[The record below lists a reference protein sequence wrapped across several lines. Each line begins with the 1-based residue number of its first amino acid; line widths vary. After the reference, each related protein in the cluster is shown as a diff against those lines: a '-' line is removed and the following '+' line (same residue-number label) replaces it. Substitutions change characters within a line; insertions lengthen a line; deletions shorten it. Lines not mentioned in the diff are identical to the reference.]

1 MHNIF
6 LIIRR
11 EYLTRVRKKSFLIMS
26 IVGPLLI
33 ASLWVV
39 PIWLSTREMDQKTI
53 EVLDDSGFF
62 QNKFKET
69 SSLKFRYIQV
79 DLVNAK
85 QKILDSESY
94 GLLYVPRINL
104 DNPQGITFFSGKNPS
119 IEVIRD
125 LEWAMK
131 SVVED
136 IKLERSSI
144 DRATLENLKADIS
157 IDMINMTESG
167 EKTGSAGVAT
177 IIGYIAA
184 LMIYF
189 FIFVY
194 GIQILRGVIEEKS
207 SRIVEIIV
215 SSVKPF
221 HLMMGKI
228 IGVGA
233 VGLTQYLIW
242 LILTIVITTGIS
254 SYYNIGQVNQV
265 RTEMMIAQD
274 ETGVH
279 DEQGNEFVADI
290 FNSLESIDFGLL
302 AIAFFVYFI
311 GAYLMYGSLFA
322 AIGSAVDNDSDAQQ
336 FQLPVTIPLIFSLI
350 VLTAI
355 LREPDGNLA
364 FWLSMIPLFSPVI
377 MMMRIPFGVPYWEI
391 ALSISFLIAGFIFTT
406 WLASRIYRIGI
417 LMHGAKVNYRILGK
431 WLLLKN

>member
-6 LIIRR
+6 LIIQR

-33 ASLWVV
+33 ACLWIV
-39 PIWLSTREMDQKTI
+39 PIWLSTRDTDQKTI
-53 EVLDDSGFF
+53 EILDDSGFF
-62 QNKFKET
+62 KDKFSET
-69 SSLKFRYIQV
+69 SSLKFVYIQT
-79 DLVNAK
+79 DLVAAK
-85 QKILDSESY
+85 TEILSNENY
-94 GLLYVPRINL
+94 GLLYIPRINL
-104 DNPQGITFFSGKNPS
+104 DKPEGITFFSGKNPS
-119 IEVIRD
+119 IEVIQD

-131 SVVED
+131 SVAED

-144 DRATLENLKADIS
+144 DQATLDSLKADID

-167 EKTGSAGVAT
+167 EKAGSAGVAT
-177 IIGYIAA
+177 IIGYISA

-228 IGVGA
+228 LGVGA
-233 VGLTQYLIW
+233 VGLTQYVIW
-242 LILTIVITTGIS
+242 LVLSVMITTGIS
-254 SYYNIGQVNQV
+254 SYFNIDRKESLPVQ
-265 RTEMMIAQD
+265 TEQSEIIQED
-274 ETGVH
+274 
-279 DEQGNEFVADI
+279 QGNEFVAEM
-290 FNSLESIDFGLL
+290 FNSLESINFSLL
-302 AIAFFVYFI
+302 AFAFFVYFI
-311 GAYLMYGSLFA
+311 GAYLLYGSLFA
-322 AIGSAVDNDSDAQQ
+322 AIGSAVDNDADAQQ

-391 ALSISFLIAGFIFTT
+391 ALSLTFLIAGFIFTT
-406 WLASRIYRIGI
+406 WVASRIYRIGI
-417 LMHGAKVNYRILGK
+417 LMHGSKVNYRILGK
-431 WLLLKN
+431 WLFMKN

>member
-6 LIIRR
+6 LIIQR
-11 EYLTRVRKKSFLIMS
+11 EYITRVRKKSFLIMS

-33 ASLWVV
+33 AGLWVI
-39 PIWLSTREMDQKTI
+39 PIWLSTRETDQKTI
-53 EVLDDSGFF
+53 EILDDSGYFKD
-62 QNKFKET
+62 KFTET
-69 SSLKFRYIQV
+69 SSLKFEYIQT
-79 DLVNAK
+79 DLVAAK
-85 QKILDSESY
+85 TEILSSENY

-104 DNPQGITFFSGKNPS
+104 DEPEGITFFSGKNPS
-119 IEVIRD
+119 IEVIQD
-125 LEWAMK
+125 LEWAMR

-144 DRATLENLKADIS
+144 DQATLDSLKADID

-167 EKTGSAGVAT
+167 EKAGSAGVAT
-177 IIGYIAA
+177 IIGYISA

-207 SRIVEIIV
+207 SRIVEVIV

-228 IGVGA
+228 LGVGA
-233 VGLTQYLIW
+233 VGLTQYIIW
-242 LILTIVITTGIS
+242 LVLSILITTGIS
-254 SYYNIGQVNQV
+254 SYFNID
-265 RTEMMIAQD
+265 RTDSLPVQTEQAEVIEEA
-274 ETGVH
+274 
-279 DEQGNEFVADI
+279 QGNEFVAEM
-290 FNSLESIDFGLL
+290 FNSLESIDFSLL
-302 AIAFFVYFI
+302 AFAFLLYFI
-311 GAYLMYGSLFA
+311 GAYLLYGSLFA

-355 LREPDGNLA
+355 LREPDGSLA

-391 ALSISFLIAGFIFTT
+391 GLSLTLLIAGFIFTT

-431 WLLLKN
+431 WLFMKN

>member
-1 MHNIF
+1 
-6 LIIRR
+6 
-11 EYLTRVRKKSFLIMS
+11 MS

-33 ASLWVV
+33 ACLWIV
-39 PIWLSTREMDQKTI
+39 PIWLSTRDTDQKTI
-53 EVLDDSGFF
+53 EILDDSGFF
-62 QNKFKET
+62 KDKFSET
-69 SSLKFRYIQV
+69 SSLKFVYIQT
-79 DLVNAK
+79 DLVAAK
-85 QKILDSESY
+85 TEILSNENY
-94 GLLYVPRINL
+94 GLLYIPRINL
-104 DNPQGITFFSGKNPS
+104 DKPEGITFFSGKNPS
-119 IEVIRD
+119 IEVIQD

-131 SVVED
+131 SVAED

-144 DRATLENLKADIS
+144 DQATLDSLKADID

-167 EKTGSAGVAT
+167 EKAGSAGVAT
-177 IIGYIAA
+177 IIGYISA

-228 IGVGA
+228 LGVGA
-233 VGLTQYLIW
+233 VGLTQYVIW
-242 LILTIVITTGIS
+242 LVLSVMITTGIS
-254 SYYNIGQVNQV
+254 SYFNIDRKESLPVQ
-265 RTEMMIAQD
+265 TEQSEIIQED
-274 ETGVH
+274 
-279 DEQGNEFVADI
+279 QGNEFVAEM
-290 FNSLESIDFGLL
+290 FNSLESINFSLL
-302 AIAFFVYFI
+302 AFAFFVYFI
-311 GAYLMYGSLFA
+311 GAYLLYGSLFA
-322 AIGSAVDNDSDAQQ
+322 AIGSAVDNDADAQQ

-391 ALSISFLIAGFIFTT
+391 ALSLTFLIAGFIFTT
-406 WLASRIYRIGI
+406 WVASRIYRIGI
-417 LMHGAKVNYRILGK
+417 LMHGSKVNYRILGK
-431 WLLLKN
+431 WLFMKN

>member
-1 MHNIF
+1 MNNIF
-6 LIIRR
+6 LIIQR
-11 EYLTRVRKKSFLIMS
+11 EYITRVRKKSFLIMS

-33 ASLWVV
+33 ACLWVV
-39 PIWLSTREMDQKTI
+39 PIWLSTRETDQKTVEI
-53 EVLDDSGFF
+53 LDDSGFF
-62 QNKFKET
+62 KDKFTET
-69 SSLKFRYIQV
+69 SSLKFEYIQT
-79 DLVNAK
+79 DLVAAK
-85 QKILDSESY
+85 TEILSSENY
-94 GLLYVPRINL
+94 GLLYIPRINL
-104 DNPQGITFFSGKNPS
+104 DDPEGITFFSGKNPS
-119 IEVIRD
+119 IEVIQD

-144 DRATLENLKADIS
+144 DQATLDSLKADID

-167 EKTGSAGVAT
+167 EKAGSAGVAT
-177 IIGYIAA
+177 IIGYISA

-207 SRIVEIIV
+207 SRIVEVIV

-228 IGVGA
+228 LGVGA
-233 VGLTQYLIW
+233 VGLTQYIIW
-242 LILTIVITTGIS
+242 LVLSVLITTGIS
-254 SYYNIGQVNQV
+254 SYFNIDRQDSLPVQ
-265 RTEMMIAQD
+265 TEQSEVID
-274 ETGVH
+274 NS
-279 DEQGNEFVADI
+279 QGNEFVAEM
-290 FNSLESIDFGLL
+290 FNSLESIDFSMLALAFLL
-302 AIAFFVYFI
+302 YFI
-311 GAYLMYGSLFA
+311 GAYLLYGSLFA
-322 AIGSAVDNDSDAQQ
+322 AIGSAVDNDADAQQ

-391 ALSISFLIAGFIFTT
+391 GLSLTLLIAGFIFTT

-431 WLLLKN
+431 WLFMKN

>member
-1 MHNIF
+1 
-6 LIIRR
+6 
-11 EYLTRVRKKSFLIMS
+11 VRKKSFLIMS

-33 ASLWVV
+33 ASLWIV
-39 PIWLSTREMDQKTI
+39 PIWLSTRETEQKTI
-53 EVLDDSGFF
+53 EILDDSGFF
-62 QNKFKET
+62 EEKFTET
-69 SSLKFRYIQV
+69 SSLTYKYIV
-79 DLVNAK
+79 ANLVEAK
-85 QKILDSESY
+85 KEVIGSDSY
-94 GLLYVPRINL
+94 GLLYIPKINL
-104 DNPQGITFFSGKNPS
+104 DKPEGITFFSGKNPS
-119 IEVIRD
+119 IEVIQD

-131 SVVED
+131 TVLED

-144 DRATLENLKADIS
+144 DQATLDSLKADIS

-167 EKTGSAGVAT
+167 EKAGSAGVAT
-177 IIGYIAA
+177 IIGYISA

-194 GIQILRGVIEEKS
+194 GIQILRGVIEEKN
-207 SRIVEIIV
+207 SRIVEVIV

-228 IGVGA
+228 LGVGA

-242 LILTIVITTGIS
+242 LVLSVMITAGIS
-254 SYYNIGQVNQV
+254 SYFKVDGKDMEVQTEQ
-265 RTEMMIAQD
+265 TEMSTSEGQ
-274 ETGVH
+274 E
-279 DEQGNEFVADI
+279 NPFVAEMLS
-290 FNSLESIDFGLL
+290 SLESIDFTLL
-302 AIAFFVYFI
+302 AVAFLIYFL
-311 GAYLMYGSLFA
+311 GAYLLYGSLFA

-355 LREPDGNLA
+355 LREPDGSLA

-391 ALSISFLIAGFIFTT
+391 ALSVTFLIAGFIFTT

-417 LMHGAKVNYRILGK
+417 LMHGAKVNYKILGK
-431 WLLLKN
+431 WLFMKN

>member
-6 LIIRR
+6 LIIQR
-11 EYLTRVRKKSFLIMS
+11 EYITRVRKKSFLIMS

-39 PIWLSTREMDQKTI
+39 PIWLSTRDTDQKTI
-53 EVLDDSGFF
+53 EILDESGYF
-62 QNKFKET
+62 NEKFTET
-69 SSLKFRYIQV
+69 SSLKFEYIQT
-79 DLVNAK
+79 DLVAAK
-85 QKILDSESY
+85 TEILSGENY
-94 GLLYVPRINL
+94 GLLYIPRINI
-104 DNPQGITFFSGKNPS
+104 DDPEGITFFSGKNPS
-119 IEVIRD
+119 IEVIQD

-131 SVVED
+131 SVAED

-144 DRATLENLKADIS
+144 DQATLDSLRADID

-167 EKTGSAGVAT
+167 EKAGSAGVAT
-177 IIGYIAA
+177 IIGYMSA

-207 SRIVEIIV
+207 SRIVEVIV

-228 IGVGA
+228 LGVGA
-233 VGLTQYLIW
+233 VGLTQYVIW
-242 LILTIVITTGIS
+242 LVLSIMITTGIS
-254 SYYNIGQVNQV
+254 SYFNIDRKDSLPAQ
-265 RTEMMIAQD
+265 TEQAEVIQED
-274 ETGVH
+274 
-279 DEQGNEFVADI
+279 QGNEFVAEM
-290 FNSLESIDFGLL
+290 FNSLESINFGLL
-302 AIAFFVYFI
+302 AFAFFVYFI
-311 GAYLMYGSLFA
+311 GAYLLYGSLFA
-322 AIGSAVDNDSDAQQ
+322 AIGSAVDNDADAQQ

-355 LREPDGNLA
+355 LREPDGSLA

-391 ALSISFLIAGFIFTT
+391 ALSLTFLIAGFIFTT

-417 LMHGAKVNYRILGK
+417 LMHGSKVNYRILGK
-431 WLLLKN
+431 WLFMKN

>member
-11 EYLTRVRKKSFLIMS
+11 EYITRVRKKSFLIMS

-39 PIWLSTREMDQKTI
+39 PIWLSTRETKQKTI

-62 QNKFKET
+62 GDKLLES
-69 SSLKFRYIQV
+69 SSLKFIYINTDIV
-79 DLVNAK
+79 EAK
-85 QKILDSESY
+85 KEVLGSESY
-94 GLLYVPRINL
+94 GLLYIPRINL
-104 DNPQGITFFSGKNPS
+104 DQPEGITFFSGKNPS
-119 IEVIRD
+119 IEVIQD
-125 LEWAMK
+125 LKWTLN

-136 IKLERSSI
+136 IKLDRSSI
-144 DRATLENLKADIS
+144 DQATLDSLKADVS

-167 EKTGSAGVAT
+167 EKAGSAGVAT
-177 IIGYIAA
+177 IIGYISA

-207 SRIVEIIV
+207 SRIVEVIV

-242 LILTIVITTGIS
+242 VILTIGITAGIS
-254 SYYNIGQVNQV
+254 SYFNISDKESAAAP
-265 RTEMMIAQD
+265 TEQAEAVQA
-274 ETGVH
+274 G
-279 DEQGNEFVADI
+279 QGNEFVADMI
-290 FNSLESIDFGLL
+290 NSLESIDFTLL
-302 AIAFFVYFI
+302 AIAFLVYFL
-311 GAYLMYGSLFA
+311 GAYLLYGSLFA
-322 AIGSAVDNDSDAQQ
+322 AIGSAVDNDADAQQ

-355 LREPDGNLA
+355 LREPDGSFA

-391 ALSISFLIAGFIFTT
+391 ALSLTFLIAGFIFTT

-417 LMHGAKVNYRILGK
+417 LMHGAKINYRILGK
-431 WLLLKN
+431 WLFMKN

>member
-6 LIIRR
+6 LIIQR
-11 EYLTRVRKKSFLIMS
+11 EYITRVRKKSFLIMS

-33 ASLWVV
+33 ASLWIV
-39 PIWLSTREMDQKTI
+39 PIWLSTRDTDQKTI
-53 EVLDDSGFF
+53 EILDDSGFF
-62 QNKFKET
+62 NEKLTET
-69 SSLKFRYIQV
+69 SSLKFEYIQT
-79 DLVNAK
+79 DLVDAK
-85 QKILDSESY
+85 REILSGENY
-94 GLLYVPRINL
+94 GLLYIPRINL
-104 DNPQGITFFSGKNPS
+104 DDPEGITFFSGKNPS
-119 IEVIRD
+119 MEVIQD

-144 DRATLENLKADIS
+144 DQATLDSLRADID

-167 EKTGSAGVAT
+167 EKAGSAGVAT
-177 IIGYIAA
+177 IIGYMSA

-207 SRIVEIIV
+207 SRIVEVIV

-228 IGVGA
+228 LGVGA
-233 VGLTQYLIW
+233 VGLTQYVIW
-242 LILTIVITTGIS
+242 LVLSIMITTGIS
-254 SYYNIGQVNQV
+254 SYFNIDRKDSLPAQ
-265 RTEMMIAQD
+265 TEQAEVIQED
-274 ETGVH
+274 
-279 DEQGNEFVADI
+279 QGNEFVAEM

-302 AIAFFVYFI
+302 AFAFFVYFI
-311 GAYLMYGSLFA
+311 GAYLLYGSLFA
-322 AIGSAVDNDSDAQQ
+322 AIGSAVDNDADAQQ

-391 ALSISFLIAGFIFTT
+391 ALSLTFLIAGFIFTT

-417 LMHGAKVNYRILGK
+417 LMHGSKVNYRILGK
-431 WLLLKN
+431 WLFMKN

>member
-1 MHNIF
+1 
-6 LIIRR
+6 
-11 EYLTRVRKKSFLIMS
+11 MS

-39 PIWLSTREMDQKTI
+39 PIWLATRDTEQKTI
-53 EVLDDSGFF
+53 EILDDSDFF
-62 QNKFKET
+62 GNKFKET
-69 SSLKFRYIQV
+69 SSLTFKYIDT
-79 DLVNAK
+79 DLVQAK
-85 QKILDSESY
+85 TEVLGSESY
-94 GLLYVPRINL
+94 GLLYIPKINL
-104 DNPQGITFFSGKNPS
+104 DKPEGITFFSGKNPS
-119 IEVIRD
+119 IEVIQD
-125 LEWAMK
+125 LEWSMK

-144 DRATLENLKADIS
+144 DQATLDSLKADIS
-157 IDMINMTESG
+157 IDMINMTDSG
-167 EKTGSAGVAT
+167 EKAGSAGVAT
-177 IIGYIAA
+177 IIGYISA

-207 SRIVEIIV
+207 SRIVEVIV

-228 IGVGA
+228 LGVGA

-242 LILTIVITTGIS
+242 LVLSILIATGIS
-254 SYYNIGQVNQV
+254 SYFNIGDNENIVTQ
-265 RTEMMIAQD
+265 TEQ
-274 ETGVH
+274 TGVVTTGQ
-279 DEQGNEFVADI
+279 ENEIVADML
-290 FNSLESIDFGLL
+290 NSIDSIDFVLL
-302 AIAFFVYFI
+302 AFAFCIYFI
-311 GAYLMYGSLFA
+311 GAYLLYGSLFA
-322 AIGSAVDNDSDAQQ
+322 AIGSAVDNDADAQQ

-355 LREPDGNLA
+355 LRDPDGNLA

-391 ALSISFLIAGFIFTT
+391 ALSLTFLVTGFIFTT

-417 LMHGAKVNYRILGK
+417 LMHGAKVNYRIMGK
-431 WLLLKN
+431 WIFMKN

>member
-6 LIIRR
+6 LIIQR
-11 EYLTRVRKKSFLIMS
+11 EYITRVRKKSFLIMS

-33 ASLWVV
+33 AGLWVV
-39 PIWLSTREMDQKTI
+39 PIWLSTRDTDQKTI
-53 EVLDDSGFF
+53 EILDDSGYFKE
-62 QNKFKET
+62 KFTET
-69 SSLKFRYIQV
+69 SSLKYEYIQT
-79 DLVNAK
+79 DLVVAK
-85 QKILDSESY
+85 TEILSSENY
-94 GLLYVPRINL
+94 GLLYIPRINI
-104 DNPQGITFFSGKNPS
+104 DEPEGITFFSGKNPS
-119 IEVIRD
+119 IEVIQD

-144 DRATLENLKADIS
+144 DQATLDSLRADID
-157 IDMINMTESG
+157 IDMINMTDSG
-167 EKTGSAGVAT
+167 EKAGSAGVAT
-177 IIGYIAA
+177 IIGYISA

-194 GIQILRGVIEEKS
+194 GIQILRGVIEEKT
-207 SRIVEIIV
+207 SRIVEVIV

-228 IGVGA
+228 LGVGA
-233 VGLTQYLIW
+233 VGLTQYIIW
-242 LILTIVITTGIS
+242 LVLSIMITAGIS
-254 SYYNIGQVNQV
+254 SYFNID
-265 RTEMMIAQD
+265 RTDSLPAQT
-274 ETGVH
+274 EQSGVIEE
-279 DEQGNEFVADI
+279 EQSNEFVAEML
-290 FNSLESIDFGLL
+290 NSLESIDFSLL
-302 AIAFFVYFI
+302 AVAFLLYFL
-311 GAYLMYGSLFA
+311 GAYLLYGSLFA

-355 LREPDGNLA
+355 LREPDGSLA

-391 ALSISFLIAGFIFTT
+391 GLSLTLLIAGFIFTT

-431 WLLLKN
+431 WLFMKN

>member
-6 LIIRR
+6 LIIQR

-33 ASLWVV
+33 ASLWIV
-39 PIWLSTREMDQKTI
+39 PIWLSTRDTDQKTI
-53 EVLDDSGFF
+53 EILDDSGFF
-62 QNKFKET
+62 KDKFSES
-69 SSLKFRYIQV
+69 SSLKFVYIQA
-79 DLVNAK
+79 DLVAAK
-85 QKILDSESY
+85 TEILSNENY
-94 GLLYVPRINL
+94 GLLYIPRINL
-104 DNPQGITFFSGKNPS
+104 DKPEGITFFSGKNPS
-119 IEVIRD
+119 IEVIQD

-144 DRATLENLKADIS
+144 DQATLDSLKADID

-167 EKTGSAGVAT
+167 EKAGSAGVAT
-177 IIGYIAA
+177 IIGYISA

-207 SRIVEIIV
+207 SRIVEVIV

-228 IGVGA
+228 LGVGA
-233 VGLTQYLIW
+233 VGLTQYVIW
-242 LILTIVITTGIS
+242 LVLSVMITTGIS
-254 SYYNIGQVNQV
+254 SYFNIDRKESLPVQ
-265 RTEMMIAQD
+265 TEQSEIIQED
-274 ETGVH
+274 
-279 DEQGNEFVADI
+279 QGNEFVAEM
-290 FNSLESIDFGLL
+290 FNSLESIDFSLL
-302 AIAFFVYFI
+302 AFAFFVYFI
-311 GAYLMYGSLFA
+311 GAYLLYGSLFA
-322 AIGSAVDNDSDAQQ
+322 AIGSAVDNDADAQQ

-391 ALSISFLIAGFIFTT
+391 ALSLTFLIAGFIFTT
-406 WLASRIYRIGI
+406 WVASRIYRIGI
-417 LMHGAKVNYRILGK
+417 LMHGSKVNYRILGK
-431 WLLLKN
+431 WLFMKN

>member
-1 MHNIF
+1 
-6 LIIRR
+6 
-11 EYLTRVRKKSFLIMS
+11 MS

-39 PIWLSTREMDQKTI
+39 PIWLSTRDTDQKTI
-53 EVLDDSGFF
+53 EILDDSGYF
-62 QNKFKET
+62 NEKFTET
-69 SSLKFRYIQV
+69 SSLKFEYIQT
-79 DLVNAK
+79 DLVAAK
-85 QKILDSESY
+85 TEILSGENY
-94 GLLYVPRINL
+94 GLLYIPRINL
-104 DNPQGITFFSGKNPS
+104 DDPEGITFFSGKNPS
-119 IEVIRD
+119 IEVIQD

-131 SVVED
+131 SVVEN

-144 DRATLENLKADIS
+144 DQATLDSLRADID

-167 EKTGSAGVAT
+167 EKAGSAGVAT
-177 IIGYIAA
+177 IIGYISA

-207 SRIVEIIV
+207 SRIVEVIV

-228 IGVGA
+228 LGVGA
-233 VGLTQYLIW
+233 VGLTQYVIW
-242 LILTIVITTGIS
+242 LVLSIMITTGIS
-254 SYYNIGQVNQV
+254 SYFNIDRKDSLPAQTEQVEVIQ
-265 RTEMMIAQD
+265 ED
-274 ETGVH
+274 
-279 DEQGNEFVADI
+279 QGNEFVAEM

-302 AIAFFVYFI
+302 AFAFFVYFI
-311 GAYLMYGSLFA
+311 GAYLLYGSLFA
-322 AIGSAVDNDSDAQQ
+322 AIGSAVDNDADAQQ

-355 LREPDGNLA
+355 LREPDGSLA

-391 ALSISFLIAGFIFTT
+391 ALSLTFLIAGFIFTT

-417 LMHGAKVNYRILGK
+417 LMHGSKVNYRILGK
-431 WLLLKN
+431 WLFMKN

>member
-6 LIIRR
+6 LIIQR
-11 EYLTRVRKKSFLIMS
+11 EYITRVRKKSFLIMS

-33 ASLWVV
+33 ASLWIV
-39 PIWLSTREMDQKTI
+39 PIWLSTRQTEQKTI
-53 EVLDDSGFF
+53 EILDDSGYFMERF
-62 QNKFKET
+62 SET
-69 SSLKFRYIQV
+69 SSLKFKYIDA
-79 DLVNAK
+79 DLLNAK
-85 QKILDSESY
+85 NEVMDGDSY
-94 GLLYVPRINL
+94 GLLYIPNINL
-104 DNPQGITFFSGKNPS
+104 HNPEGITFFSGKNPS
-119 IEVIRD
+119 IEVIQD
-125 LEWAMK
+125 LEWAMR
-131 SVVED
+131 SVVEE
-136 IKLERSSI
+136 IKLEMSSI
-144 DRATLENLKADIS
+144 NQATLDSLKTDID

-167 EKTGSAGVAT
+167 EKAGSAGIAT
-177 IIGYIAA
+177 IIGYISA

-207 SRIVEIIV
+207 SRIVEVIV

-228 IGVGA
+228 LGVGA

-242 LILTIVITTGIS
+242 LVLSVLITTGIS
-254 SYYNIGQVNQV
+254 SYFNISRTDGLQVPAGQEEV
-265 RTEMMIAQD
+265 IQD
-274 ETGVH
+274 S
-279 DEQGNEFVADI
+279 QGNEFVTDML
-290 FNSLESIDFGLL
+290 NSLESIDFTLL
-302 AIAFFVYFI
+302 ALAFLVYFI
-311 GAYLMYGSLFA
+311 GAYLLYGSLFA

-355 LREPDGNLA
+355 LREPDGDLA

-391 ALSISFLIAGFIFTT
+391 ALSLSLLIMGFIFTT

-431 WLLLKN
+431 WLFMKN

>member
-6 LIIRR
+6 LIIQR
-11 EYLTRVRKKSFLIMS
+11 EYITRVRKKSFLIMS

-39 PIWLSTREMDQKTI
+39 PIWLSTRDTDQKTI
-53 EVLDDSGFF
+53 EILDDSGYF
-62 QNKFKET
+62 NEKFTET
-69 SSLKFRYIQV
+69 SSLKFEYIQT
-79 DLVNAK
+79 DLVAAK
-85 QKILDSESY
+85 TEILSGENY
-94 GLLYVPRINL
+94 GLLYIPRINI
-104 DNPQGITFFSGKNPS
+104 DDPEGITFFSGKNPS
-119 IEVIRD
+119 IEVIQD

-131 SVVED
+131 SVVEN

-144 DRATLENLKADIS
+144 DQATLDSLRADID

-167 EKTGSAGVAT
+167 EKAGSAGVAT
-177 IIGYIAA
+177 IIGYISA

-207 SRIVEIIV
+207 SRIVEVIV

-228 IGVGA
+228 LGVGA
-233 VGLTQYLIW
+233 VGLTQYVIW
-242 LILTIVITTGIS
+242 LVLSIMITTGIS
-254 SYYNIGQVNQV
+254 SYFNIDRKDSLPAQ
-265 RTEMMIAQD
+265 TEQAEIIQED
-274 ETGVH
+274 
-279 DEQGNEFVADI
+279 QGNEFVAEM

-302 AIAFFVYFI
+302 AFAFFVYFI
-311 GAYLMYGSLFA
+311 GAYLLYGSLFA
-322 AIGSAVDNDSDAQQ
+322 AIGSAVDNDADAQQ

-355 LREPDGNLA
+355 LREPDGSLA

-391 ALSISFLIAGFIFTT
+391 ALSLTFLIAGFIFTT

-417 LMHGAKVNYRILGK
+417 LMHGSKVNYRILGK
-431 WLLLKN
+431 WLFMKN

>member
-6 LIIRR
+6 LIIQR
-11 EYLTRVRKKSFLIMS
+11 EYITRVRKKSFLIMS

-33 ASLWVV
+33 AGLWVV
-39 PIWLSTREMDQKTI
+39 PIWLSTRDTDQKTI
-53 EVLDDSGFF
+53 EILDDSGYFKE
-62 QNKFKET
+62 KFTET
-69 SSLKFRYIQV
+69 SSLKFEYIQT
-79 DLVNAK
+79 DLVAAK
-85 QKILDSESY
+85 TEILSSENY
-94 GLLYVPRINL
+94 GLLYIPRINL
-104 DNPQGITFFSGKNPS
+104 DEPEGITFFSGKNPS
-119 IEVIRD
+119 IEVIQD

-144 DRATLENLKADIS
+144 DQATLDSLRADID
-157 IDMINMTESG
+157 IDMINMTDSG
-167 EKTGSAGVAT
+167 EKAGSAGVAT
-177 IIGYIAA
+177 IIGYISA

-207 SRIVEIIV
+207 SRIVEVIV

-228 IGVGA
+228 LGVGA
-233 VGLTQYLIW
+233 VGLTQYIIW
-242 LILTIVITTGIS
+242 LVLSIMITAGIS
-254 SYYNIGQVNQV
+254 SYFNID
-265 RTEMMIAQD
+265 RTDSLPAQT
-274 ETGVH
+274 EQSGVIEG
-279 DEQGNEFVADI
+279 EQSNEFVAEML
-290 FNSLESIDFGLL
+290 NSLESIDFSLL
-302 AIAFFVYFI
+302 AVAFLLYFL
-311 GAYLMYGSLFA
+311 GAYLLYGSLFA

-355 LREPDGNLA
+355 LREPDGSLA

-391 ALSISFLIAGFIFTT
+391 GLSLTLLIAGFIFTT

-431 WLLLKN
+431 WLFMKN

>member
-6 LIIRR
+6 LIIQR

-33 ASLWVV
+33 AGLWVV
-39 PIWLSTREMDQKTI
+39 PIWLSTRDTDQKTI
-53 EVLDDSGFF
+53 EILDDSGYFKE
-62 QNKFKET
+62 KFTET
-69 SSLKFRYIQV
+69 SSLKFEYIQT
-79 DLVNAK
+79 DLVAAK
-85 QKILDSESY
+85 TEILSSENY
-94 GLLYVPRINL
+94 GLLYIPRINL
-104 DNPQGITFFSGKNPS
+104 DEPEGITFFSGKNPS
-119 IEVIRD
+119 IEVIQD

-144 DRATLENLKADIS
+144 DQATLDSLRADID
-157 IDMINMTESG
+157 IDMINMTDSG
-167 EKTGSAGVAT
+167 EKAGSAGVAT
-177 IIGYIAA
+177 IIGYISA

-207 SRIVEIIV
+207 SRIVEVIV

-228 IGVGA
+228 LGVGA
-233 VGLTQYLIW
+233 VGLTQYIIW
-242 LILTIVITTGIS
+242 LVLSIMITAGIS
-254 SYYNIGQVNQV
+254 SYFNID
-265 RTEMMIAQD
+265 RTDSLPAQT
-274 ETGVH
+274 EQSGVIEG
-279 DEQGNEFVADI
+279 EQSNEFVAEML
-290 FNSLESIDFGLL
+290 NSLESIDFSLL
-302 AIAFFVYFI
+302 AVAFLLYFL
-311 GAYLMYGSLFA
+311 GAYLLYGSLFA

-355 LREPDGNLA
+355 LREPDGSLA

-391 ALSISFLIAGFIFTT
+391 GLSLTLLIAGFIFTT

-431 WLLLKN
+431 WLFMKN

>member
-6 LIIRR
+6 LIIQR

-33 ASLWVV
+33 AGLWVV
-39 PIWLSTREMDQKTI
+39 PIWLSTRETDQKTI
-53 EVLDDSGFF
+53 EILDDSGYFEE
-62 QNKFKET
+62 KFTET
-69 SSLKFRYIQV
+69 SSLKFKYIQA
-79 DLVNAK
+79 DLVAAK
-85 QKILDSESY
+85 TEILSSENY
-94 GLLYVPRINL
+94 GLLYIPRINL
-104 DNPQGITFFSGKNPS
+104 DEPEGITFFSGKNPS
-119 IEVIRD
+119 IEVIQD

-144 DRATLENLKADIS
+144 DQATLDSLRADID
-157 IDMINMTESG
+157 IDMINMTDSG
-167 EKTGSAGVAT
+167 EKAGSAGVAT
-177 IIGYIAA
+177 IIGYISA

-207 SRIVEIIV
+207 SRIVEVIV

-228 IGVGA
+228 LGVGA
-233 VGLTQYLIW
+233 VGLTQYIIW
-242 LILTIVITTGIS
+242 LVLSIMITAGIS
-254 SYYNIGQVNQV
+254 SYFNID
-265 RTEMMIAQD
+265 RTDSLPTQ
-274 ETGVH
+274 T
-279 DEQGNEFVADI
+279 EQSGTLEEEQSNEFVAEML
-290 FNSLESIDFGLL
+290 NSLESIDFSLL
-302 AIAFFVYFI
+302 AVAFLLYFL
-311 GAYLMYGSLFA
+311 GAYLLYGSLFA

-355 LREPDGNLA
+355 LREPDGSLA

-391 ALSISFLIAGFIFTT
+391 GLSLTLLIAGFIFTT

-431 WLLLKN
+431 WLFMKN

>member
-6 LIIRR
+6 LILQR
-11 EYLTRVRKKSFLIMS
+11 EYITRVRKKSFLIMS

-33 ASLWVV
+33 AGLWVV
-39 PIWLSTREMDQKTI
+39 PIWLSTRETDQKTI
-53 EVLDDSGFF
+53 EILDDSGYFEE
-62 QNKFKET
+62 KFTET
-69 SSLKFRYIQV
+69 SSLKFKYIQT
-79 DLVNAK
+79 DLLAAK
-85 QKILDSESY
+85 TEIQHSENY
-94 GLLYVPRINL
+94 GLLYIPRINL
-104 DNPQGITFFSGKNPS
+104 DEPEGITFFSGKNPS
-119 IEVIRD
+119 IEVVQD

-144 DRATLENLKADIS
+144 DQATLDSLRADID
-157 IDMINMTESG
+157 IDMINMTDSG
-167 EKTGSAGVAT
+167 EKAGSAGVAT
-177 IIGYIAA
+177 IIGYISA

-207 SRIVEIIV
+207 SRIVEVIV

-228 IGVGA
+228 LGVGA
-233 VGLTQYLIW
+233 VGLTQYIIW
-242 LILTIVITTGIS
+242 LVLSILITTGIS
-254 SYYNIGQVNQV
+254 SYFNID
-265 RTEMMIAQD
+265 RTDNLPVQ
-274 ETGVH
+274 T
-279 DEQGNEFVADI
+279 EQSEVIEEEQSNEFVAEML
-290 FNSLESIDFGLL
+290 NSLESIDFSLL
-302 AIAFFVYFI
+302 AVAFLLYFL
-311 GAYLMYGSLFA
+311 GAYLLYGSLFA

-355 LREPDGNLA
+355 LREPDGSLA

-391 ALSISFLIAGFIFTT
+391 GLSLTLLIAGFIFTT

-431 WLLLKN
+431 WLFMKN

>member
-1 MHNIF
+1 
-6 LIIRR
+6 
-11 EYLTRVRKKSFLIMS
+11 MS

-39 PIWLSTREMDQKTI
+39 PIWLSTRDTDQKTI
-53 EVLDDSGFF
+53 EILDDSGYF
-62 QNKFKET
+62 NEKFTET
-69 SSLKFRYIQV
+69 SSLKFEYIQT
-79 DLVNAK
+79 DLVAAK
-85 QKILDSESY
+85 TEILSGENY
-94 GLLYVPRINL
+94 GLLYIPRINL
-104 DNPQGITFFSGKNPS
+104 DDPEGITFFSGKNPS
-119 IEVIRD
+119 IEVIQD

-144 DRATLENLKADIS
+144 DQATLDSLRADID

-167 EKTGSAGVAT
+167 EKAGSAGVAT
-177 IIGYIAA
+177 IIGYMSA

-207 SRIVEIIV
+207 SRIVEVIV

-228 IGVGA
+228 LGVGA
-233 VGLTQYLIW
+233 VGLTQYVIW
-242 LILTIVITTGIS
+242 LALSIMITTGIS
-254 SYYNIGQVNQV
+254 SYFNIDRKDSLPAQ
-265 RTEMMIAQD
+265 TEQAEVIQED
-274 ETGVH
+274 
-279 DEQGNEFVADI
+279 QGNEFVAEM

-302 AIAFFVYFI
+302 AFAFFVYFI
-311 GAYLMYGSLFA
+311 GAYLLYGSLFA
-322 AIGSAVDNDSDAQQ
+322 AIGSAVDNDADAQQ

-355 LREPDGNLA
+355 LREPDGSLA

-391 ALSISFLIAGFIFTT
+391 ALSLTFLIAGFIFTT

-417 LMHGAKVNYRILGK
+417 LMHGSKVNYRILGK
-431 WLLLKN
+431 WLFMKN

>member
-1 MHNIF
+1 
-6 LIIRR
+6 
-11 EYLTRVRKKSFLIMS
+11 MS

-39 PIWLSTREMDQKTI
+39 PIWLSTRETDQKTI
-53 EVLDDSGFF
+53 EILDDSGFF
-62 QNKFKET
+62 KDEFIET
-69 SSLKFRYIQV
+69 SSLKFEYIQT
-79 DLVNAK
+79 DLVEAK
-85 QKILDSESY
+85 TEVLSSQNY
-94 GLLYVPRINL
+94 GLLYIPRINL
-104 DNPQGITFFSGKNPS
+104 DEPEGITFFSGKNPS
-119 IEVIRD
+119 IEVIQD

-144 DRATLENLKADIS
+144 DQATLDSLKADID

-167 EKTGSAGVAT
+167 EKAGSAGVAT
-177 IIGYIAA
+177 IIGYISA

-207 SRIVEIIV
+207 SRIVEVIV

-228 IGVGA
+228 LGVGA
-233 VGLTQYLIW
+233 VGLTQYIIW
-242 LILTIVITTGIS
+242 LVLSIMITTGIS
-254 SYYNIGQVNQV
+254 SYFNIDRKDSLPVQ
-265 RTEMMIAQD
+265 TEQS
-274 ETGVH
+274 GVIEE
-279 DEQGNEFVADI
+279 EQENEFVAEM
-290 FNSLESIDFGLL
+290 FNSLESIDFSLL
-302 AIAFFVYFI
+302 AFAFLLYFI
-311 GAYLMYGSLFA
+311 GAYLLYGSLFA
-322 AIGSAVDNDSDAQQ
+322 AIGSAVDNDADAQQ

-391 ALSISFLIAGFIFTT
+391 GLSLTLLIAGFVFTT
-406 WLASRIYRIGI
+406 WIASRIYRIGI
-417 LMHGAKVNYRILGK
+417 LMHGSKVNYRILGK
-431 WLLLKN
+431 WLFMKN

>member
-6 LIIRR
+6 LIIQR
-11 EYLTRVRKKSFLIMS
+11 EYITRVRKKSFLIMS

-39 PIWLSTREMDQKTI
+39 PIWLSTRDTDQKTI
-53 EVLDDSGFF
+53 EILDDSGYF
-62 QNKFKET
+62 NEKFTET
-69 SSLKFRYIQV
+69 SSLKFEYIQT
-79 DLVNAK
+79 DLVAAK
-85 QKILDSESY
+85 TEILSGENY
-94 GLLYVPRINL
+94 GLLYIPRINL
-104 DNPQGITFFSGKNPS
+104 DDPEGITFFSGKNPS
-119 IEVIRD
+119 IEVIQD

-131 SVVED
+131 SVVEN

-144 DRATLENLKADIS
+144 DQATLDSLRADID

-167 EKTGSAGVAT
+167 EKAGSAGVAT
-177 IIGYIAA
+177 IIGYISA

-207 SRIVEIIV
+207 SRIVEVIV

-228 IGVGA
+228 LGVGA
-233 VGLTQYLIW
+233 VGLTQYVIW
-242 LILTIVITTGIS
+242 LALSIMITTGIS
-254 SYYNIGQVNQV
+254 SYFNIDRKDSLPAQTEQVEVIQ
-265 RTEMMIAQD
+265 ED
-274 ETGVH
+274 
-279 DEQGNEFVADI
+279 QGNEFVAEM

-302 AIAFFVYFI
+302 AFAFFVYFI
-311 GAYLMYGSLFA
+311 GAYLLYGSLFA
-322 AIGSAVDNDSDAQQ
+322 AIGSAVDNDADAQQ

-355 LREPDGNLA
+355 LREPDGSLA

-391 ALSISFLIAGFIFTT
+391 ALSLTFLIAGFIFTT

-417 LMHGAKVNYRILGK
+417 LMHGSKVNYRILGK
-431 WLLLKN
+431 WLFMKN

>member
-1 MHNIF
+1 
-6 LIIRR
+6 
-11 EYLTRVRKKSFLIMS
+11 MS

-39 PIWLSTREMDQKTI
+39 PIWLSTRDTDQKTI
-53 EVLDDSGFF
+53 EILDESGYF
-62 QNKFKET
+62 NEKFTET
-69 SSLKFRYIQV
+69 SSLKFEYIQT
-79 DLVNAK
+79 DLVAAK
-85 QKILDSESY
+85 TEILSGENY
-94 GLLYVPRINL
+94 GLLYIPRINI
-104 DNPQGITFFSGKNPS
+104 DDPEGITFFSGKNPS
-119 IEVIRD
+119 IEVIQD

-131 SVVED
+131 SVAED

-144 DRATLENLKADIS
+144 DQATLDSLRADID

-167 EKTGSAGVAT
+167 EKAGSAGVAT
-177 IIGYIAA
+177 IIGYMSA

-207 SRIVEIIV
+207 SRIVEVIV

-228 IGVGA
+228 LGVGA
-233 VGLTQYLIW
+233 VGLTQYVIW
-242 LILTIVITTGIS
+242 LVLSIMITTGIS
-254 SYYNIGQVNQV
+254 SYFNIDRKDSLPAQ
-265 RTEMMIAQD
+265 TEQAEVIQED
-274 ETGVH
+274 
-279 DEQGNEFVADI
+279 QGNEFVAEM
-290 FNSLESIDFGLL
+290 FNSLESINFGLL
-302 AIAFFVYFI
+302 AFAFFVYFI
-311 GAYLMYGSLFA
+311 GAYLLYGSLFA
-322 AIGSAVDNDSDAQQ
+322 AIGSAVDNDADAQQ

-355 LREPDGNLA
+355 LREPDGSLA

-391 ALSISFLIAGFIFTT
+391 ALSLTFLIAGFIFTT

-417 LMHGAKVNYRILGK
+417 LMHGSKVNYRILGK
-431 WLLLKN
+431 WLFMKN

>member
-6 LIIRR
+6 LIIQR

-33 ASLWVV
+33 AGLWVV
-39 PIWLSTREMDQKTI
+39 PIWLSTRETDQKTI
-53 EVLDDSGFF
+53 EILDDSGYFEE
-62 QNKFKET
+62 KFTET
-69 SSLKFRYIQV
+69 SSLKFKYIKA
-79 DLVNAK
+79 DLVAAK
-85 QKILDSESY
+85 TEILSSENY
-94 GLLYVPRINL
+94 GLLYIPRINL
-104 DNPQGITFFSGKNPS
+104 DEPEGITFFSGKNPS
-119 IEVIRD
+119 IEVIQD

-144 DRATLENLKADIS
+144 DQATLDSLRADID
-157 IDMINMTESG
+157 IDMINMTDSG
-167 EKTGSAGVAT
+167 EKAGSAGVAT
-177 IIGYIAA
+177 IIGYISA

-207 SRIVEIIV
+207 SRIVEVIV

-228 IGVGA
+228 LGVGA
-233 VGLTQYLIW
+233 VGLTQYIIW
-242 LILTIVITTGIS
+242 LVLSIMITAGIS
-254 SYYNIGQVNQV
+254 SYFNIDRTDSMQVQ
-265 RTEMMIAQD
+265 TEQS
-274 ETGVH
+274 GVIEE
-279 DEQGNEFVADI
+279 EQSNEFVAEML
-290 FNSLESIDFGLL
+290 NSLESIDFSLL
-302 AIAFFVYFI
+302 AVAFLLYFL
-311 GAYLMYGSLFA
+311 GAYLLYGSLFA

-355 LREPDGNLA
+355 LREPDGSLA

-391 ALSISFLIAGFIFTT
+391 GLSLTLLIVGFIFTT

-431 WLLLKN
+431 WLFMKN

>member
-6 LIIRR
+6 LIIQR
-11 EYLTRVRKKSFLIMS
+11 EYITRVRKKSFVIMS

-39 PIWLSTREMDQKTI
+39 PIWLSTRETDQKTI
-53 EVLDDSGFF
+53 EILDDSGFF
-62 QNKFKET
+62 KDKFTET
-69 SSLKFRYIQV
+69 SSLKFQYIQT
-79 DLVNAK
+79 DLVAAK
-85 QKILDSESY
+85 TEILSSENY
-94 GLLYVPRINL
+94 GLLYIPRINL
-104 DNPQGITFFSGKNPS
+104 DEPEGITFFSGRNPS

-125 LEWAMK
+125 LEWAMR
-131 SVVED
+131 SVVEN

-144 DRATLENLKADIS
+144 DQATLDSLKADID

-167 EKTGSAGVAT
+167 EKAGSAGIAT
-177 IIGYIAA
+177 IIGYISA

-207 SRIVEIIV
+207 SRIVEVIV

-228 IGVGA
+228 LGVGA
-233 VGLTQYLIW
+233 VGLTQYIIW
-242 LILTIVITTGIS
+242 LVLSIMITTGIS
-254 SYYNIGQVNQV
+254 SYFNIDREDSLPVQ
-265 RTEMMIAQD
+265 TEQSEVIEED
-274 ETGVH
+274 
-279 DEQGNEFVADI
+279 QGNEFVADM
-290 FNSLESIDFGLL
+290 FNSLESIDFSLL
-302 AIAFFVYFI
+302 AIAFLLYFL
-311 GAYLMYGSLFA
+311 GAYLLYGSLFA
-322 AIGSAVDNDSDAQQ
+322 AIGSAVDNDADAQQ

-391 ALSISFLIAGFIFTT
+391 GLSLTLLIAGFIFTT

-431 WLLLKN
+431 WLFMKN

>member
-6 LIIRR
+6 LIIQR

-33 ASLWVV
+33 ACLWVV
-39 PIWLSTREMDQKTI
+39 PIWLSTRDTDQKTI
-53 EVLDDSGFF
+53 EILDDSGFF
-62 QNKFKET
+62 KDKFSET
-69 SSLKFRYIQV
+69 SSLKFVYIQT
-79 DLVNAK
+79 DLVAAK
-85 QKILDSESY
+85 TEILSNENY
-94 GLLYVPRINL
+94 GLLYIPRINL
-104 DNPQGITFFSGKNPS
+104 DKPEGITFFSGKNPS
-119 IEVIRD
+119 IEVIQD

-144 DRATLENLKADIS
+144 DQATLDSLKADID
-157 IDMINMTESG
+157 IDMINMTEAG
-167 EKTGSAGVAT
+167 EKAGSAGVAT
-177 IIGYIAA
+177 IIGYISA

-207 SRIVEIIV
+207 SRIVEVIV

-228 IGVGA
+228 LGVGA
-233 VGLTQYLIW
+233 VGLTQYVIW
-242 LILTIVITTGIS
+242 LVLSVMITTGIS
-254 SYYNIGQVNQV
+254 SYFNIDRQDSLPVQ
-265 RTEMMIAQD
+265 TEQSEVIQED
-274 ETGVH
+274 
-279 DEQGNEFVADI
+279 QGNEFVAEM
-290 FNSLESIDFGLL
+290 FNSLESIDFSLL
-302 AIAFFVYFI
+302 AFAFFVYFI
-311 GAYLMYGSLFA
+311 GAYLLYGSLFA
-322 AIGSAVDNDSDAQQ
+322 AIGSAVDNDADAQQ

-391 ALSISFLIAGFIFTT
+391 ALSLTFLIAGFIFTT
-406 WLASRIYRIGI
+406 WVASRIYRIGI
-417 LMHGAKVNYRILGK
+417 LMHGSKVNYRILGK
-431 WLLLKN
+431 WLFMKN